1 MSLWDQLN
9 ASELIVFNFQVI
21 TGVNRVSNTR
31 RPFMKQL
38 FAAFI
43 FMLIVFVALAG
54 AAPNFSGPSPIELV
68 ANQIIASAHLR

>member
-1 MSLWDQLN
+1 
-9 ASELIVFNFQVI
+9 
-21 TGVNRVSNTR
+21 
-31 RPFMKQL
+31 MKQL